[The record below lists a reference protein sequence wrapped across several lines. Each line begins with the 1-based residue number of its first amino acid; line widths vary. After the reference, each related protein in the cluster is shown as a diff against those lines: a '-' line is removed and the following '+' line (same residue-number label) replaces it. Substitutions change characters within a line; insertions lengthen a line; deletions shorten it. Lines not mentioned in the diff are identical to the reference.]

1 MRITVDGEMRQTE
14 GHQQPRVALN
24 NGRFKSTNEGDVL
37 RLSFILLVS
46 ITQAKATL
54 QEACRMHV
62 PLALL
67 HGQTEVAHHFPR
79 CVFMERVL
87 FKVIRII
94 ITI

>member
-1 MRITVDGEMRQTE
+1 MRQAE

-37 RLSFILLVS
+37 RLSLIKLHPPS

-62 PLALL
+62 PLVLL